1 MVDDNVIMSMIILI
15 HIPYYDNM
23 INGCKFLNKQ
33 LKYNDVS
40 IPSMY

>member
-1 MVDDNVIMSMIILI
+1 MVDDNIIMSMIILI

-23 INGCKFLNKQ
+23 INGCTFLNKQ
-33 LKYNDVS
+33 LNNDVS